1 MSKTLTRNTS
11 TGTKTAAQPTLR
23 RYKSADAA
31 IPSVHLLPLNKP
43 EQWVSEAIKRTEF
56 KEKSITN
63 EFNPR
68 DLKLNGHLQINGK
81 PLSPSYLRV
90 YATPGGGSCLIYSF
104 LIALSP
110 SFRSLGTT
118 GKANIGNLY
127 REMLSKNDFFTAEE
141 KEDLSKTSRNLS
153 QQIGMKISKFL
164 NVNMFFLSDLG
175 IDAPGDYN
183 KQIDNVMILNH
194 NGHFDAVKLPEMTEI
209 ASQEFF
215 ESVGNISV
223 RIPDP
228 VTPHLPS
235 INKMRETCLMLGA
248 DDVMVWDAFA
258 DEFISQ
264 SDEYVAQRYM
274 GLMGMLGGKRRVLRR
289 KSRTA
294 RKSNKKRMTRKSKK

>member
-1 MSKTLTRNTS
+1 MLKTLTRSTS

-31 IPSVHLLPLNKP
+31 DTAIPSVHLLRLNKP

-63 EFNPR
+63 EFKPR
-68 DLKLNGHLQINGK
+68 DLKLDGYLQINGNLV
-81 PLSPSYLRV
+81 PPSYLSV

-118 GKANIGNLY
+118 GKVNIGNLY

-141 KEDLSKTSRNLS
+141 KEDLSITSRNLS
-153 QQIGMKISKFL
+153 QQIGMRISNFL
-164 NVNMFFLSDLG
+164 NVNMFFLNDRG
-175 IDAPGDYN
+175 IDAPNYYN
-183 KQIDNVMILNH
+183 KQIDNVMIFNH
-194 NGHFDAVKLPEMTEI
+194 NGHFDAVNLPEMTEV
-209 ASQEFF
+209 ASQEFL
-215 ESVGNISV
+215 ESVWFISV
-223 RIPDP
+223 RMPDP
-228 VTPHLPS
+228 VAPLLPP
-235 INKMRETCLMLGA
+235 IDVMRETCMEMEA
-248 DDVMVWDAFA
+248 YDVMDMGE
-258 DEFISQ
+258 D
-264 SDEYVAQRYM
+264 YVAQRYM
-274 GLMGMLGGKRRVLRR
+274 ELMGMLGGKRRVLRR